1 MSSSND
7 TGTTPSENSGN
18 AHRPILLGLLLIAT
32 CAAVWFA
39 LNWRENLEEARALR
53 EELNLTKL
61 ELKDARQNLEAQRV
75 INRKQAQMLKEA
87 LEAPPAKTP

>member
-7 TGTTPSENSGN
+7 TGTTGSETSGN

-39 LNWRENLEEARALR
+39 LNWHENLEEARALR
-53 EELNLTKL
+53 QELNLTKL
-61 ELKDARQNLEAQRV
+61 ELRDARQNLEAQRM

-87 LEAPPAKTP
+87 LETPPAKSP